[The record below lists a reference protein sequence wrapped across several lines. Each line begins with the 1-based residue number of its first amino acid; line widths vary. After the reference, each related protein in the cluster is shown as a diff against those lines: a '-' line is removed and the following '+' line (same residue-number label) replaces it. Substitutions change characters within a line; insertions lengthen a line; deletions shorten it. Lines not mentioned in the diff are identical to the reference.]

1 MKKQSK
7 MLEGIKIGLEL
18 IAQGEYIV
26 DEEKGK
32 MYNKRLKE
40 VGKVGKDS
48 GNVYYVIKGID
59 ILAHRLLYAY
69 YHGGIEALKEDM
81 VIKHIDGNKQNNRR
95 DNLVQLPR
103 KGWKQALE
111 EIKKQRETALIQ
123 LELALSL
130 PQEVGEVIEG
140 ETAAGAHDST
150 LDEKEVEARRIY
162 EVLLAGK
169 TMKEVAAEFN
179 VPVHRV
185 YDIKRRK
192 SYKKA
197 TADLP
202 ALA

>member
-69 YHGGIEALKEDM
+69 YHGGVEALKEDM

-103 KGWKQALE
+103 KGWNQALE
-111 EIKKQRETALIQ
+111 EFKKLREMT
-123 LELALSL
+123 LSQ
-130 PQEVGEVIEG
+130 PQEVYEVEKG
-140 ETAAGAHDST
+140 KKAAEAHNSR
-150 LDEKEVEARRIY
+150 LDEKELEARRIY
-162 EVLLAGK
+162 EALLAGK

-197 TADLP
+197 TAELP
-202 ALA
+202 ALV